1 LTLCAM
7 HYARTLFTMP
17 TSELLTVELSEKD
30 LKRAKNTAYRY
41 LTIRSRSKVEI
52 LKKLRDKEFSEPV
65 IETVMEHLLRL
76 GYVDDRK
83 FACQWATSRARIR
96 EYGRHRIEQELRQKG
111 VAKETIREALVETIP
126 PEDERETAR
135 TVAEKKLMT
144 MKSLEP
150 EARKR
155 RLAGFLER
163 KGFPHEIIWDILR
176 TVR

>member
-1 LTLCAM
+1 
-7 HYARTLFTMP
+7 
-17 TSELLTVELSEKD
+17 
-30 LKRAKNTAYRY
+30 
-41 LTIRSRSKVEI
+41 
-52 LKKLRDKEFSEPV
+52 V
-65 IETVMEHLLRL
+65 IETVMDHLFRL

-83 FACQWATSRARIR
+83 FACQWAASRARLQCH
-96 EYGRHRIEQELRQKG
+96 GRRRIEQELRQKG
-111 VAKETIREALVETIP
+111 VNRETIHDALAETVP
-126 PEDERETAR
+126 LEGERETAR
-135 TVAEKKLMT
+135 TVAEKKLRT

>member
-1 LTLCAM
+1 M
-7 HYARTLFTMP
+7 QN
-17 TSELLTVELSEKD
+17 SELEQKE

-41 LTIRSRSKVEI
+41 LTIRSRSRAEI
-52 LKKLRDKEFSEPV
+52 VKKLRDKEFSPSV
-65 IETVMEHLLRL
+65 IEAVMEDLLRL

-83 FACQWATSRARIR
+83 FAAQWAASRARLR
-96 EYGRHRIEQELRQKG
+96 GYGRKRIEQELRQKG
-111 VAKETIREALVETIP
+111 VGQETIREALGEAIP

-135 TVAEKKLMT
+135 TVAEKKLRT

-176 TVR
+176 TVG

>member
-1 LTLCAM
+1 
-7 HYARTLFTMP
+7 
-17 TSELLTVELSEKD
+17 
-30 LKRAKNTAYRY
+30 
-41 LTIRSRSKVEI
+41 
-52 LKKLRDKEFSEPV
+52 
-65 IETVMEHLLRL
+65 MEDLLRL

-83 FACQWATSRARIR
+83 FAAQWAASRARLR
-96 EYGRHRIEQELRQKG
+96 GYGRKRIEQELRQKG
-111 VAKETIREALVETIP
+111 VGQETIREALGEAIP

-135 TVAEKKLMT
+135 TVAEKKLRT

-176 TVR
+176 TVG